1 MKNVFHRTAWAD
13 YIYWFETDRKTVEK
27 INALIKDC
35 VRNPFTGLGKPEPLR
50 GEYAGWWSRRID
62 DEHRMV
68 YRVRGRDEDRVLEI
82 MQLRFHYRK

>member
-35 VRNPFTGLGKPEPLR
+35 VRNPFTGLGKPKPLR